1 MAIAV
6 SATDN
11 DDSGE
16 LLTSCEDGFNS
27 RKKKKCRKLNIA
39 VN

>member
-1 MAIAV
+1 MDTTIAIAV

-16 LLTSCEDGFNS
+16 LLTSCDDGFKS
-27 RKKKKCRKLNIA
+27 MKKKN
-39 VN
+39 NTEN

>member
-27 RKKKKCRKLNIA
+27 RKKKMQKIKYSS
-39 VN
+39 

>member
-1 MAIAV
+1 MDTTMAIAV

-27 RKKKKCRKLNIA
+27 RKKKYAEN
-39 VN
+39 